1 MRGMAKAGIPL
12 LFISR
17 TEDDVVP
24 IEENTDVFAK
34 RYAKLGGPVK
44 VIRRPGGHHP
54 HGFDNPAHIVDFVL
68 SVTGQPVPLRVAC
81 LGDSNTFGAGVAG
94 ANKDVLRWSH
104 LLGQEL
110 RKKFKRKEIEVLNCG
125 VNGRTLLAK
134 GDLPYIKTGEY
145 RNALNSHAQI
155 AIIALGT
162 NDAKP
167 QNRKFLSEFKQN
179 YAAII
184 AELRENMPGIQIYC
198 AIPLPSWQSSS

>member
-1 MRGMAKAGIPL
+1 M
-12 LFISR
+12 
-17 TEDDVVP
+17 
-24 IEENTDVFAK
+24 
-34 RYAKLGGPVK
+34 
-44 VIRRPGGHHP
+44 
-54 HGFDNPAHIVDFVL
+54 
-68 SVTGQPVPLRVAC
+68 
-81 LGDSNTFGAGVAG
+81 
-94 ANKDVLRWSH
+94 
-104 LLGQEL
+104 
-110 RKKFKRKEIEVLNCG
+110 LNCG

-198 AIPLPSWQSSS
+198 AIPLPSWQSSSQIDKETVKIKLIPPCEAGCEGQ